1 MGLSACQGFPG
12 ASVQMN
18 DQSLPIEITDEEM
31 ETFLRRVEEHCLLE
45 KDFDLIKTMA
55 ESIRRIRH
63 VLQEKDASIG
73 RLVKM
78 IFGAKTES
86 AKNILKKIDKE
97 SSSDKSE
104 FLNPSSPKKE
114 KKKGHGR
121 NGKKDYPGVQ
131 KKQITHPEFS
141 PGTLCPGCLKGK
153 LYHVEPGVLLRF
165 TGTAPIQGTVYELEK
180 YRCNLCGEIFSARE
194 PEEAGD
200 KKYDETVAP
209 TIAILKYGN
218 GFPFYRL
225 EQLQKSYGIPLPAST
240 QWEILQTFAKIIYP
254 VYPALMEFAAQ
265 GSLFH
270 NDDTPAKILSLL
282 KDMNLA
288 QENPERKGLFT
299 TGVISVLSNKKM
311 ALFFTGNKHAG
322 ENLEDLLR
330 KRKAELS
337 PPIQMC
343 DALSRNLPKDLMTI
357 LANCM
362 AHARRNFVDIFYIF
376 PEQCRHVIET
386 LGEVYHYDDLA
397 KEKNMDHY
405 DRLGFHKE
413 HSAPL
418 MEGLKEWLNN
428 QIEEKK
434 AEPNSSLGKAIN
446 YMLNHWEPLTL
457 FLRIPGAP
465 LDNNIVERAL
475 KRAILHRKNSL
486 FFKTKNG
493 ASVGDL
499 FMSLIHTCHLSGV
512 NPFHYL
518 TTLHRHSS
526 ELHKNPEKWLPWNYQ
541 LAVE

>member
-1 MGLSACQGFPG
+1 
-12 ASVQMN
+12 
-18 DQSLPIEITDEEM
+18 
-31 ETFLRRVEEHCLLE
+31 
-45 KDFDLIKTMA
+45 MA

-63 VLQEKDASIG
+63 VLQERDAFIG

-86 AKNILKKIDKE
+86 AKNVLKKIDKE
-97 SSSDKSE
+97 SSSYKSE
-104 FLNPSSPKKE
+104 FLKPSSPKKE

-121 NGKKDYPGVQ
+121 NGKEDYSGAQ
-131 KKQITHPEFS
+131 KKQIPHPEIS

-153 LYHVEPGVLLRF
+153 LYHIEPGVLLRF
-165 TGTAPIQGTVYELEK
+165 VGTAPIQGTIYELEK
-180 YRCNLCGEIFSARE
+180 YRCNLCGEIFSAHE

-225 EQLQKSYGIPLPAST
+225 EQLQRSYGIPLPAST
-240 QWEILQTFAKIIYP
+240 QWEIVKAFAKIIYP
-254 VYPALMEFAAQ
+254 VYPEMMEFAAQ

-270 NDDTPAKILSLL
+270 NDDTPAKILSWL
-282 KDMNLA
+282 KDIKKA
-288 QENPERKGLFT
+288 QEEPERKGLFT
-299 TGVISVLSNKKM
+299 TGVISISSDKKI
-311 ALFFTGNKHAG
+311 ALFFTGKKHAG

-337 PPIQMC
+337 TPTQMC

-362 AHARRNFVDIFYIF
+362 AHARRNFVDIFSIF
-376 PEQCRHVIET
+376 PEQCRYVIET
-386 LGEVYHYDDLA
+386 LGKVYYYDDLT
-397 KEKNMDHY
+397 KEKNMDKH

-457 FLRIPGAP
+457 FLRFPGAP

-475 KRAILHRKNSL
+475 KRVILHRKNSL
-486 FFKTKNG
+486 FFKTTNG
-493 ASVGDL
+493 AFVSDL

-518 TTLHRHSS
+518 TELHRHSS
-526 ELHKNPEKWLPWNYQ
+526 DLLKNPEKWLPWNYHSA
-541 LAVE
+541 AV